1 MTRSKKYASSTDV
14 ARLAGVSQSAVSRTY
29 KPGASVSEETRAK
42 VLAAAQELD
51 YRPSLIPQIMLTQR
65 SHLVAIVIG
74 GMYNPFYAT
83 VLEQFTSRLQA
94 GGWQVL
100 LLHVDSGHSFDAAIP
115 RLASYRVDAIVS
127 ALAVLAPDTA
137 EALARFRIPVI
148 SFNTP
153 AQNDFL
159 SSVCCDNYGAA
170 RAAADLFAARGARR
184 FGYIAGPADSPAN
197 QDRLGG
203 FRDRL
208 HELGLPE
215 PAVLGGHFR
224 YEGGY
229 ASALQMC
236 AGPDRPDAIFCAND
250 LVAIGAIDAL
260 RRELRLKV
268 PDDVM
273 IAGFDDIPAAG
284 YAGYDLTTFVHDAA
298 RMVDESLK
306 ILRAA
311 TAAPPEAHDHRIV
324 VPAMLIERGTTAR
337 RA

>member
-1 MTRSKKYASSTDV
+1 MNRPKRYASSTDV

-29 KPGASVSEETRAK
+29 QPGASVSAETRAK
-42 VLAAAQELD
+42 VLAAAQQLD
-51 YRPSLIPQIMLTQR
+51 YRPSMIPRIMLTHR
-65 SHLVAIVIG
+65 SNLVALVIG

-83 VLEQFTSRLQA
+83 VLEQFTIKLQA
-94 GGWQVL
+94 AGWQVL
-100 LLHVDSGHSFDAAIP
+100 LLHVDSGHSFDSVIP

-127 ALAVLAPDTA
+127 ALAVLTPSSA
-137 EALARFRIPVI
+137 EELERFRIPVV

-153 AQNDFL
+153 AKNEWL
-159 SSVCCDNYGAA
+159 SSVSCDNWGAA
-170 RAAADLFAARGARR
+170 RVAADLFVARGARR
-184 FGYIAGPADSPAN
+184 FGYIAGPAGSPAN
-197 QDRLGG
+197 EERLGG
-203 FRDRL
+203 FRERL

-229 ASALQMC
+229 ASAVQMC
-236 AGPDRPDAIFCAND
+236 RGPDRPDAIFCAND

-260 RRELRLKV
+260 RKELGLEV
-268 PDDVM
+268 PKDVM

-284 YAGYDLTTFVHDAA
+284 YAGYDLTTFVHDGA

-311 TAAPPEAHDHRIV
+311 TAAPPEPHAAHVV

-337 RA
+337 RI

>member
-1 MTRSKKYASSTDV
+1 MTRPKKYASSTDV

-51 YRPSLIPQIMLTQR
+51 YRPSMIPQIMLTQR

-100 LLHVDSGHSFDAAIP
+100 LLHVDSGHSLDAAIP

-159 SSVCCDNYGAA
+159 SSVCCDNTGAA
-170 RAAADLFAARGARR
+170 RAAADLFVARGARR

-197 QDRLGG
+197 QERLGG

-208 HELGLPE
+208 RELGLPE
-215 PAVLGGHFR
+215 PAVIGGHFR

-229 ASALQMC
+229 ASAMRDVSRTRP
-236 AGPDRPDAIFCAND
+236 AGRDLLRQRSGGDRRH
-250 LVAIGAIDAL
+250 
-260 RRELRLKV
+260 RRAAPRLGLAV

-284 YAGYDLTTFVHDAA
+284 YAGYDLTTFVHDGA
-298 RMVDESLK
+298 RMVDASLK

-311 TAAPPEAHDHRIV
+311 TATPPEAHEHRVV